1 MACYLRHNAL
11 HWWCGI
17 AFVSEAVALN
27 PLHFADASYLLGRIL
42 NQCSLPEQSQ
52 HYVVPTLPHCVGP
65 HCHTVGG
72 SHCHTVGPHSQVCYS
87 GKFSPSLA
95 CLQSSSTRTA
105 AVSVIKADRN
115 QRGNNFLISKS
126 DQDSIGRQKRQ
137 GWHFVA
143 SPSLSKCSEPSLPQM
158 PHFRF
163 SIPCAQ
169 YHAIPRNTT
178 QYQFCLRRASSGT
191 QGKEGEGGI
200 EQRRGEDKRV
210 KSSMEVFF
218 NNVSVKVA
226 VKKSWIWPEFEQ
238 SRNRYRERSCA
249 ISGKA
254 IKVELRSI
262 QQMNFTH
269 SAPWPYSH

>member
-1 MACYLRHNAL
+1 MVWNSFCIWGSGTESFAL
-11 HWWCGI
+11 CRCQLPIGEDSKS
-17 AFVSEAVALN
+17 VL
-27 PLHFADASYLLGRIL
+27 FARTS
-42 NQCSLPEQSQ
+42 
-52 HYVVPTLPHCVGP
+52 PTLCGVHTATLWGVHTAILWCP
-65 HCHTVGG
+65 HCHTVWCPH
-72 SHCHTVGPHSQVCYS
+72 SHTVGPHSQVCYS

-95 CLQSSSTRTA
+95 CLQSSTRTA

-126 DQDSIGRQKRQ
+126 DQDSLGWQKRQ

-178 QYQFCLRRASSGT
+178 QYQFCLRRPSSGS

-226 VKKSWIWPEFEQ
+226 VKRSWIWPEFEQ